1 MGKKCP
7 PGRPR
12 WRRWAVPFQGG
23 AGPTTRPRPR
33 SAQDGRSVRSVRPCS
48 LPRRSRPFQK
58 GWMSSVHRNGWR
70 GPLAER
76 ERPFYPLDRL
86 ISGDLRVCNPHKSPQ
101 MELRSRAGWPP
112 GPHRVDLRTD
122 RERNRTE
129 RERNGPTVLGTR
141 QSMRLWR
148 RASSRP
154 TRMARLPW
162 FHTGQPDSDGSK
174 LSSGLTTLAVSA
186 PKSAAVRCE
195 PGGFGRSLPFGRSAR
210 FR

>member
-1 MGKKCP
+1 VSPRPTALAPVGRSIP
-7 PGRPR
+7 GGRRPHYAAPAPLRPGRP
-12 WRRWAVPFQGG
+12 VGQ
-23 AGPTTRPRPR
+23 
-33 SAQDGRSVRSVRPCS
+33 VRPPR
-48 LPRRSRPFQK
+48 LPAAAISALLK
-58 GWMSSVHRNGWR
+58 EWMSSVHRNGWR